1 MPFVLSGVYL
11 TRFLIFSKSMRL
23 HIIRIQKISGYI
35 LLLTGVLII
44 TGKLQSL
51 GFFILKYLPF
61 LGKLG

>member
-1 MPFVLSGVYL
+1 M
-11 TRFLIFSKSMRL
+11 KS
-23 HIIRIQKISGYI
+23 HIIKIQKGSGYI
-35 LLLTGVLII
+35 LLITGVMII